1 MQQQYLE
8 TGRWT
13 RRHLKALLKLASD
26 QDALQAD
33 ASGLLH
39 ALRPVE
45 VISLALRGAVQ
56 NMQTATKRIRLRQ
69 VDKTTIAW
77 QARAERRLGDLLKAL
92 EPADSD
98 PDTNQQGTASEQQS
112 SATDS
117 QQPDLIQLRLLVVL
131 QQDLNTRVTELDTL
145 RQRQGQLNAD
155 QQAELREV
163 GQRQAEI
170 ATLARGLLKPPE
182 QDSALNDN

>member
-1 MQQQYLE
+1 
-8 TGRWT
+8 
-13 RRHLKALLKLASD
+13 
-26 QDALQAD
+26 
-33 ASGLLH
+33 
-39 ALRPVE
+39 
-45 VISLALRGAVQ
+45 
-56 NMQTATKRIRLRQ
+56 